1 MKTTF
6 KVVNPSLPTSS
17 QFGRFSEVS
26 AETATGMSQASMSME
41 LQHESLWGEFSNQV
55 EELLGFR
62 IEGANAGPQVR
73 RGGLR
78 FPTRNLG
85 SGEQRALDIIWQ
97 LKQGTAIVALE
108 EPEFRLHPGLA
119 RRLPRVFQEFAP
131 ETQFIVVTH
140 SSQMIDNVNINNNW
154 VLSIHE
160 GSTHAKRVAGND
172 DFQALLQQL
181 GVLPSDLLL
190 KDFFLFVEGGTE
202 SQAIAPAWAKTLGLD
217 IGLDSNVGVLSIGGA
232 SRLKDNLRIWLEQSR
247 HSATPWH
254 VILDNHYAKTLRS
267 LCQDLEIAQDKITV
281 LSEHCI
287 EDYYP
292 TNLVSEGLHSIF
304 NIADIDSA
312 VLEPKPRDRIIERIL
327 QEHNLST
334 KGWKVNLALYIGSRM
349 SSETIPG
356 EFKEVVTMIKE
367 QIEH

>member
-1 MKTTF
+1 
-6 KVVNPSLPTSS
+6 
-17 QFGRFSEVS
+17 
-26 AETATGMSQASMSME
+26 
-41 LQHESLWGEFSNQV
+41 
-55 EELLGFR
+55 
-62 IEGANAGPQVR
+62 
-73 RGGLR
+73 
-78 FPTRNLG
+78 
-85 SGEQRALDIIWQ
+85 
-97 LKQGTAIVALE
+97 
-108 EPEFRLHPGLA
+108 
-119 RRLPRVFQEFAP
+119 
-131 ETQFIVVTH
+131 
-140 SSQMIDNVNINNNW
+140 MIDKVNINNNW

-349 SSETIPG
+349 SAETIPG